1 VSCAE
6 ASGTNAATF
15 PAPTTQQWQ
24 IIGAAVVAL
33 ILGVYFFYSR
43 RRTQAP
49 ADTSDDTNDTD
60 NINNY

>member
-1 VSCAE
+1 
-6 ASGTNAATF
+6 
-15 PAPTTQQWQ
+15 
-24 IIGAAVVAL
+24 VAL
-33 ILGVYFFYSR
+33 ILGMYFFYSR